1 MKMQNLI
8 IFSQKS
14 FVEHFYQPEYLFIE
28 MSRVLKENGFLI
40 TLTPDWEDNFKMFY
54 DDFTH
59 KRPFTI
65 TSLKISIKFVALR

>member
-1 MKMQNLI
+1 M
-8 IFSQKS
+8 
-14 FVEHFYQPEYLFIE
+14 HFYQPEYLFIE

-65 TSLKISIKFVALR
+65 TSLKNIHKVCGFEIIEICKF